1 MPTSRVIA
9 LAALAAL
16 AGCQTQGMGPGAGPV
31 VATPSG
37 VEGDWLSTDGVAL
50 SRFTGGTFETLA
62 TDTNNKLSQ
71 GTYRYTDNRTVAIDV
86 TSIIRQTQSTVNCAL
101 VTPQQL
107 NCTSSSGQQF
117 VLVRRQ
123 ASG

>member
-1 MPTSRVIA
+1 MSTTRTFIV
-9 LAALAAL
+9 LAAL
-16 AGCQTQGMGPGAGPV
+16 AGLAGCQMGGGGPAPIA
-31 VATPSG
+31 ATPTG
-37 VEGDWLSTDGVAL
+37 VEGEWLSTDGVAL
-50 SRFTGGTFETLA
+50 SRFSGGAFETIA
-62 TDTNNKLSQ
+62 TDTQNKLSQ

-86 TSIIRQTQSTVNCAL
+86 TSIIRQTTSSVNCAL

-123 ASG
+123 AAG

>member
-1 MPTSRVIA
+1 MPTSRTLIT

-16 AGCQTQGMGPGAGPV
+16 AGCQTGGGGPAA
-31 VATPSG
+31 VAVQPTG

-50 SRFTGGTFETLA
+50 SRFTGGSFETIA

-71 GTYRYTDNRTVAIDV
+71 GTYRYTDNRTVAIEV
-86 TSIIRQTQSTVNCAL
+86 TSIIRQTQSSVNCAL
-101 VTPQQL
+101 VTQQQL

-123 ASG
+123 AAG

>member
-16 AGCQTQGMGPGAGPV
+16 AGCQTQGMGPGAGRV

-37 VEGDWLSTDGVAL
+37 VE
-50 SRFTGGTFETLA
+50 GGTFETLA
-62 TDTNNKLSQ
+62 TDTNNQLSQ

-123 ASG
+123 AAG

>member
-1 MPTSRVIA
+1 MPRWPRWPAARPRAWAPAPDASIA
-9 LAALAAL
+9 N
-16 AGCQTQGMGPGAGPV
+16 QRQNP
-31 VATPSG
+31 ATPSG

-123 ASG
+123 AAG